1 VSKLIIHL
9 VGAGPKNKTPFRTLQ
24 KNENEIWIGVDRG
37 AGYLLS
43 EGIIPEA
50 IFGDFDSISQ
60 AHLEELKEKIE
71 HVFTFPPEKDDT
83 DLELALKWAL
93 EQGPNKIMIHCVTGG
108 RLDHEFGSINT
119 LVKYLNPHT
128 EIFIVDEVNQISV
141 LNEGSYLFEKSNE
154 YKYISFFSI
163 GNEVKDLTLEGFKYP
178 LTNYTLKIGSS
189 LCVSN
194 EIIGK
199 CSAISFASGIVLVIR
214 SKD

>member
-1 VSKLIIHL
+1 MIIHL

-24 KNENEIWIGVDRG
+24 KNENEIWVGVDRG
-37 AGYLLS
+37 SGYLLS

-50 IFGDFDSISQ
+50 IFGDFDSISEAQ
-60 AHLEELKEKIE
+60 LAELKEKIDN
-71 HVFTFPPEKDDT
+71 VFTYPPEKDDT

-93 EQGPNKIMIHCVTGG
+93 KKGPSKIILHCVTGG
-108 RLDHEFGSINT
+108 RLDHELGSINT
-119 LVKYLNPHT
+119 LIKYLNPNT
-128 EIFIVDEVNQISV
+128 EIFIVDEVNEISV
-141 LNEGSYLFEKSNE
+141 LKEGSYLFEKSNE

-163 GNEVKDLTLEGFKYP
+163 GNEVKDLTLKGFKYP

-199 CSAISFASGIVLVIR
+199 SGAISFASGIVLVIR

>member
-1 VSKLIIHL
+1 MIIHL
-9 VGAGPKNKTPFRTLQ
+9 VGAGPRNKTPFRSIQ
-24 KNENEIWIGVDRG
+24 KNENEVWIGVDRG

-60 AHLEELKEKIE
+60 SHLEELKEKIE
-71 HVFTFPPEKDDT
+71 NVFTFPPEKDDT

-93 EQGPNKIMIHCVTGG
+93 DQGPNKIMIHCVTGG

-119 LVKYLNPHT
+119 LVKYLNHHT
-128 EIFIVDEVNQISV
+128 DILILDDVNEIKV
-141 LNEGSYLFEKSNE
+141 LKEGSHLFKKSNE
-154 YKYISFFSI
+154 YKYISFFSL
-163 GNEVKDLTLEGFKYP
+163 GNEVKNLTLEGFKYP
-178 LTNYTLKIGSS
+178 LTNYSLKVGSS

-194 EIIGK
+194 EILNESG
-199 CSAISFASGIVLVIR
+199 AISFASGIVLVIR

>member
-1 VSKLIIHL
+1 LIIHL
-9 VGAGPKNKTPFRTLQ
+9 VGAGPRNKTPFCTFQ
-24 KNENEIWIGVDRG
+24 KNDKDIWVGVDRG
-37 AGYLLS
+37 SEYLLS

-50 IFGDFDSISQ
+50 IFGDFDSISPSQ
-60 AHLEELKEKIE
+60 LAELKEKIE
-71 HVFTFPPEKDDT
+71 HVFTYPPEKDDT

-93 EQGPNKIMIHCVTGG
+93 EKGPSKIILHCVTGG

-119 LVKYLNPHT
+119 LVKYLNPQT
-128 EIFIVDEVNQISV
+128 EIYIVDEVNEISV
-141 LNEGSYLFEKSNE
+141 LKEGSYLFEKSNE

-163 GNEVKDLTLEGFKYP
+163 GNEVENLTLEGFKYP
-178 LTNYTLKIGSS
+178 LTNYLLKVGSS

-199 CSAISFASGIVLVIR
+199 RGALSFTSGIVLVIR